1 MHHCSTGTVHTL
13 NSTIAVT
20 QKLNQCSQSKSAQ
33 FVIIN
38 NESKKFH
45 ITAYNKQLETLLTGH
60 EYMSIEE
67 RLLMNTNITVHF
79 NTKKCPS
86 KSGQTLIIVTVI

>member
-1 MHHCSTGTVHTL
+1 MLQGFPRENYEGLCLLKVDILGGAQAISTLHRK
-13 NSTIAVT
+13 A
-20 QKLNQCSQSKSAQ
+20 SA
-33 FVIIN
+33 FL
-38 NESKKFH
+38 